1 MFSSS
6 KLQFDRFWWVKIV
19 GIPTWIVIII
29 ILPFLLQVQNQS
41 HSSEGALSS
50 LEEALNDR
58 DKQMNQLREQR
69 DRAEKENKEEKE
81 LHERE
86 LAEYKMKI
94 HTYESEVWFRWG
106 LSFILLN
113 AYDVGWKASSP
124 IRQIIRRK
132 RQNRSKIRI
141 FTVRA
146 RKNQGWTGQIS
157 RGPKY

>member
-1 MFSSS
+1 M
-6 KLQFDRFWWVKIV
+6 
-19 GIPTWIVIII
+19 
-29 ILPFLLQVQNQS
+29 QVQNQS

-94 HTYESEVWFRWG
+94 HTYESEVCC
-106 LSFILLN
+106 LN
-113 AYDVGWKASSP
+113 K
-124 IRQIIRRK
+124 
-132 RQNRSKIRI
+132 
-141 FTVRA
+141 TVM
-146 RKNQGWTGQIS
+146 NL
-157 RGPKY
+157 

>member
-1 MFSSS
+1 MNSNCNRNIF
-6 KLQFDRFWWVKIV
+6 
-19 GIPTWIVIII
+19 
-29 ILPFLLQVQNQS
+29 QVQNQS

-94 HTYESEVWFRWG
+94 HTYESEV
-106 LSFILLN
+106 SFSEFVLLLQN
-113 AYDVGWKASSP
+113 IVNSGWKASSP
-124 IRQIIRRK
+124 
-132 RQNRSKIRI
+132 
-141 FTVRA
+141 VR
-146 RKNQGWTGQIS
+146 
-157 RGPKY
+157 